1 MRGVAE
7 YAMRGRR
14 QATLAVLI
22 CGVIPIVNLMTP
34 ALVGLVCLRH
44 GLGEA
49 LRVLVWA
56 VLPLL
61 AWAMVGDITPLI
73 LVIGVMA
80 LATVLRRAGSWE
92 HALIAAILVAVAAE
106 MTLRLRPEFMAAII
120 AQIESM
126 MAGGDQPGAVAT
138 ADLQM
143 VMYSLFGLVHMLLA
157 ICLLIVARWWQALL
171 YNPGGFREE
180 FHQLR
185 FQPRNAMMLAL
196 LFMVAGFT
204 VPVLAGWALYF
215 MVPLVFAGLALAHGV
230 MGMKQASK
238 AWVVALYAL
247 LLFAGQ
253 IGLMLLTVAAL
264 FDSWYNFRARMGND

>member
-14 QATLAVLI
+14 QAVVTVLI

-44 GLGEA
+44 GLTEA
-49 LRVLVWA
+49 LKVLVWA

-61 AWAMVGDITPLI
+61 AWAMIGDITPLI
-73 LVIGVMA
+73 LMVGVMA
-80 LATVLRRAGSWE
+80 LATVLRRAGDWE
-92 HALIAAILVAVAAE
+92 HALLAAVLVAVAAE
-106 MTLRLRPEFMAAII
+106 MTLRLRPEFMAAIME
-120 AQIESM
+120 QIEAM
-126 MAGGDQPGAVAT
+126 MASGAQPGDVAA

-143 VMYSLFGLVHMLLA
+143 VLYSLFGLVHMVLA
-157 ICLLIVARWWQALL
+157 ICLLIVARWWQALI

-185 FQPRNAMMLAL
+185 FQPRNAMILAL

-215 MVPLVFAGLALAHGV
+215 VVPLVFAGLALVHGV
-230 MGMKQASK
+230 MGLKQVSG
-238 AWVVALYAL
+238 AWVVALYAM

-253 IGLMLLTVAAL
+253 LGLMLLTVAAL
-264 FDSWYNFRARMGND
+264 FDSWYNFRARMRNT